1 MSHRRATSRP
11 RRAPRAPPPAPFA
24 PAAKF
29 EPGRRRALAPSGR
42 GVPGPRAEGG
52 PLDFILDCPRP
63 APPPAAGPAV
73 TVGSPFRILT
83 IWQGHGSWRG
93 PWNAR
98 DPARR
103 PVDTRESK
111 QPGVLAPRVAARVS
125 PEGPGR
131 WPRLVAQCRAELRD
145 RRRERGLLKA
155 GGSEGGM
162 RSVKGRPG
170 KPLISSLTPISACLF
185 GM

>member
-52 PLDFILDCPRP
+52 PLDFILDCSRP

-73 TVGSPFRILT
+73 TVGSPFRILSGRVT
-83 IWQGHGSWRG
+83 GAGEDLGTLGTRPGAQLTLASRSSRAFSLRVSLRGSPRRG
-93 PWNAR
+93 PA
-98 DPARR
+98 A
-103 PVDTRESK
+103 
-111 QPGVLAPRVAARVS
+111 GLAWWRSAGPSCGTAA
-125 PEGPGR
+125 G
-131 WPRLVAQCRAELRD
+131 
-145 RRRERGLLKA
+145 K
-155 GGSEGGM
+155 GGS
-162 RSVKGRPG
+162 
-170 KPLISSLTPISACLF
+170 
-185 GM
+185 